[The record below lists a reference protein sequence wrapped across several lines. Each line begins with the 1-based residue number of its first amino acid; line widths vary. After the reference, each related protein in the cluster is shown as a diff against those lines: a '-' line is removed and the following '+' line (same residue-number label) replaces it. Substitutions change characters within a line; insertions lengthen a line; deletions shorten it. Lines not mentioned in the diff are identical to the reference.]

1 MILRING
8 NIHESLEMFKK
19 WHLLNPSN
27 IDYLKQFGRSLYLL
41 GRHKAAIDVYDEW
54 LKIKENDWEIY
65 YYKGLSYKYLRIY
78 DEAID
83 NFKKANEKQKHDW
96 TYIELGKVFTAQLKY
111 REAIEV
117 YLEGLEFS
125 PENPEILTTIGL
137 LYIRAGENFQA
148 FQFLGNSLTHDPENP
163 KTILAA
169 GSIIQDKSDHDAALL
184 KYRIAAVDNPDSA
197 ELWNNIGMWFFGK
210 TKYVAAIACLKK
222 ALYLDPFQWI
232 AAFNLGLVYLNTGQ
246 YASAFH
252 YFSSAINL
260 KPDFSNSY
268 MYLAITLNKLTDF
281 ESAWAAFE
289 KALEMDQNDW
299 TIFLNYAIVLYNN
312 GQKRKA
318 EEIFNKSEEIY
329 ATLESDDIEQEMSTQ
344 RSALAKALGIKVPA

>member
-1 MILRING
+1 MILRIRG
-8 NIHESLEMFKK
+8 KIHESLEMFKK
-19 WHLLNPSN
+19 CHLLDPAN

-41 GRHKAAIDVYDEW
+41 GRHKAAIDVYDEC
-54 LKIKENDWEIY
+54 LKIRENDWEIY
-65 YYKGLSYKYLRIY
+65 FYKGLSYKYLRIY
-78 DEAID
+78 DEAIE
-83 NFKKANEKQKHDW
+83 NFKKANEKQKHDC
-96 TYIELGKVFTAQLKY
+96 TFIELGKVYTAQLNYKA
-111 REAIEV
+111 AIEV
-117 YLEGLEFS
+117 YLEGLDYS

-163 KTILAA
+163 KTILAT

-210 TKYVAAIACLKK
+210 QKYVAAVACLKR

-232 AAFNLGLVYLNTGQ
+232 AAFNLGLVHLNTGQ

-268 MYLAITLNKLTDF
+268 MYLAITLNRLNDF
-281 ESAWAAFE
+281 DSACAAFE
-289 KALEMDQNDW
+289 KALEMDQSDC

-312 GQKRKA
+312 GVKEKA
-318 EEIFNKSEEIY
+318 AELFRKSEAIY
-329 ATLESDDIEQEMSTQ
+329 TGLEEEDVEPEMVSQ
-344 RSALAKALGIKVPA
+344 RSSLAKALGIQITE